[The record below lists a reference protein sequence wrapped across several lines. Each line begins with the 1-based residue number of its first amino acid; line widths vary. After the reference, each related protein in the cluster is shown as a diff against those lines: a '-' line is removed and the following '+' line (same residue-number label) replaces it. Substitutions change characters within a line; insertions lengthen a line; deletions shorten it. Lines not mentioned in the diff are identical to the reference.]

1 MGKKRKRRA
10 SFRWQALTSTI
21 STTFV
26 LILLGLTILCALTA
40 RYLSD
45 SVRQS
50 LTVTVMLT
58 DEATDSTSKALTK
71 TLRRQN
77 WVKSITYISREQAL
91 KEQTEAMG
99 SDPTEFL
106 GSNPFTPS
114 LELNLAADYACTD
127 SLLWISKLL
136 KTEVLVA
143 DVVYQKDLI
152 ERLNSNLHKISYVL
166 LGLAVVLMLITLVLI
181 NNTVRLSVYSRRFVI
196 HTMKLVGASWG
207 FIRRPFMVRSFWI
220 GLTSGILADAALL
233 GGLHALV
240 EYDSTMLEYLPMEN
254 VIITGAAVVVCGL
267 LLTLV
272 CTFVSVGHFLGMRES
287 ELYG

>member
-1 MGKKRKRRA
+1 MAKRRRRT
-10 SFRWQALTSTI
+10 SFRWQALTSAV

-40 RYLSD
+40 RHLSD

-58 DEATDSTSKALTK
+58 DEATDASSKALMK
-71 TLRRQN
+71 TLRRQC
-77 WVKSITYISREQAL
+77 WTKSVTYISREQAL
-91 KEQTEAMG
+91 REQVEAMG
-99 SDPTEFL
+99 TDPTEFL
-106 GSNPFTPS
+106 GMNPFNPS
-114 LELNLAADYACTD
+114 LELNLSADYARTD

-136 KTEVLVA
+136 RAERLVA
-143 DVVYQKDLI
+143 DVAYQKDLI
-152 ERLNSNLHKISYVL
+152 ERLNANLHRFSYVL

-207 FIRRPFMVRSFWI
+207 FIRRPFMARAFWI
-220 GLTSGILADAALL
+220 GLTSGILADGALL
-233 GGLHALV
+233 AGLHALV
-240 EYDSTMLEYLPMEN
+240 EYDRTMLEYLPLEN
-254 VIITGAAVVVCGL
+254 VIITGVAVVVCGL

>member
-1 MGKKRKRRA
+1 MAKRRRRT
-10 SFRWQALTSTI
+10 SFRWQALTSAV

-40 RYLSD
+40 RHLSD

-58 DEATDSTSKALTK
+58 DEATDASSKALMK
-71 TLRRQN
+71 TLRRQR
-77 WVKSITYISREQAL
+77 WTKSVTYISREQAL
-91 KEQTEAMG
+91 REQVEAMG
-99 SDPTEFL
+99 TDPTEFL
-106 GSNPFTPS
+106 GMNPFNPS
-114 LELNLAADYACTD
+114 LELNLSADYARTD

-136 KTEVLVA
+136 RAERLVA
-143 DVVYQKDLI
+143 DVAYQKDLI
-152 ERLNSNLHKISYVL
+152 ERLNANLHRFSYVL

-207 FIRRPFMVRSFWI
+207 FIRRPFMARAFWI
-220 GLTSGILADAALL
+220 GLTSGILADGALL
-233 GGLHALV
+233 AGLHALV
-240 EYDSTMLEYLPMEN
+240 EYDRTMLEYLPLEN
-254 VIITGAAVVVCGL
+254 VIITGVAVVVCGL